1 MRELVAT
8 VVFAVLDGRVLLRVR
23 VHVGSFFGVWVEQV
37 RVSVVVIQVFEFIV
51 TLASVFVATDVVER
65 VTAGGV
71 IITNLVIVVDGTVV
85 LCVIAIKVVLLMVV
99 YVEVVVVDG
108 VRVTLKKAVGVAV
121 IVICGPA
128 MMVKVR
134 IHAKVR
140 PWITMMY
147 VPDIMLFLYSG
158 GPAGPSTLLE
168 DCHW

>member
-1 MRELVAT
+1 M
-8 VVFAVLDGRVLLRVR
+8 
-23 VHVGSFFGVWVEQV
+23 
-37 RVSVVVIQVFEFIV
+37 I
-51 TLASVFVATDVVER
+51 TDF
-65 VTAGGV
+65 
-71 IITNLVIVVDGTVV
+71 VIVVDG
-85 LCVIAIKVVLLMVV
+85 KVVLYVTAGRVVLQSLVDVELM
-99 YVEVVVVDG
+99 VVDG

-121 IVICGPA
+121 IVVCGPA

-158 GPAGPSTLLE
+158 GPSGPVTLLE